1 MELNSYWAVNFNK
14 NKESKNTEDLENIL
28 ISLSQV
34 VNFLVLAGKR
44 NVTIKWEF
52 HSCDISDLTEQI
64 SLFLQV

>member
-44 NVTIKWEF
+44 NVTIK
-52 HSCDISDLTEQI
+52 
-64 SLFLQV
+64 